1 MIKNLLDLEK
11 NEKRENKGIYINTK
25 KEYKD
30 SKKNLSKSKE
40 RLLQYPQ
47 VINNYDVNVK
57 VNIKKLND
65 NKINIENM
73 NIGELISRKIE
84 SNNKKSK
91 NKNNL
96 LDKNEKKE
104 FFNQTDNNINF
115 LNFVNYS
122 KDNKSNYIIN
132 NIDNNLSN
140 INKNRNDI
148 QNGEHYNNIISN
160 LKNEF
165 KQITKGNEIINDNIC
180 NKEKKYEKIKN
191 YLLDIKTNN
200 TNNTNN
206 KNKKESYNN
215 TLNNI
220 LNNNKENKNKK
231 FTWNLKS
238 MNNNIKKDNIIRD
251 NYYINSFK
259 EKIITNE
266 NKMKTQNNFY
276 KIPKKYVKINNDIS
290 NLRLTEK
297 NEEHLKLKSDKI
309 NQSLNKN
316 NILINNKRKENN
328 LNLTDYNLKLNNIN
342 DNNNMINIKKDDYK
356 YNYLNLTYSNNNNN
370 NINKDNSL
378 INIVKDDNN
387 DNNIIE
393 EYISTNNHN
402 KKDIYKRNNFIN
414 NNSSINK
421 TQSFIKQG
429 KDKEKNNIIIL
440 RNNQSSI
447 KLQNHSINNKQ
458 PKLLYLDK
466 RINKIKRKLI
476 NEIKKEENN
485 SNCNGNDI
493 YNMTIENNISF
504 SYMKKINNNKKNDNC
519 ICSKGLNLIKK
530 ILNVQSNII
539 FELKQKLFIIN
550 KEIIKKNKEI
560 LNLKNICLKLMWFI
574 KSDNINKEN
583 NKRKIQIQN
592 QIIKENMLLRKL
604 YINKTI
610 NHNIINKKDINI
622 INNNIKQIN
631 EINEEGIFNNV
642 MKSLKEKKNN
652 NYGHKD
658 NQERLITFENN
669 ERFSLKEKDY
679 FNDKKRN
686 KSYERRNEK
695 NKKEKI
701 NNKNNETDIIKNNT
715 NSFYYNNYVIKL
727 NKYNEDNNDNNN
739 IKIGKKIKYITK

>member
-1 MIKNLLDLEK
+1 MIKNLFDLEK
-11 NEKRENKGIYINTK
+11 NEKRENKGIYNAK
-25 KEYKD
+25 KENKD

-47 VINNYDVNVK
+47 VVNNYDVNVK
-57 VNIKKLND
+57 VNVKKLND

-84 SNNKKSK
+84 SNNKKNK
-91 NKNNL
+91 YKNNL
-96 LDKNEKKE
+96 LEKNEKKE
-104 FFNQTDNNINF
+104 FFNKTDNNINF
-115 LNFVNYS
+115 LNFLNYS
-122 KDNKSNYIIN
+122 KDSKSSYIIN

-165 KQITKGNEIINDNIC
+165 KLITKGNEINNENIYS
-180 NKEKKYEKIKN
+180 KEKKSEKLKN
-191 YLLDIKTNN
+191 YLFDIN
-200 TNNTNN
+200 NN
-206 KNKKESYNN
+206 KNKKESNN
-215 TLNNI
+215 NVINNI

-238 MNNNIKKDNIIRD
+238 MNNNIKKDNKNKD
-251 NYYINSFK
+251 NNYINSFK
-259 EKIITNE
+259 DKGVTNE

-276 KIPKKYVKINNDIS
+276 KIPKKYIKINNDIS

-309 NQSLNKN
+309 NKSLNKN
-316 NILINNKRKENN
+316 IILINNKRKDNN
-328 LNLTDYNLKLNNIN
+328 LNLTDCNLKLNSINDIN
-342 DNNNMINIKKDDYK
+342 DNNNMINIKKNNYN
-356 YNYLNLTYSNNNNN
+356 YNYLNLTYNSNNNN

-378 INIVKDDNN
+378 INLIK

-393 EYISTNNHN
+393 EYNSTNNHN
-402 KKDIYKRNNFIN
+402 KKDINKYNNFIN
-414 NNSSINK
+414 KNSSINK

-429 KDKEKNNIIIL
+429 RDKEKNNLVIL
-440 RNNQSSI
+440 RNNQSSN
-447 KLQNHSINNKQ
+447 KFQNHSLNNQQ

-485 SNCNGNDI
+485 SNCNGNEL
-493 YNMTIENNISF
+493 YNMKIENNISF
-504 SYMKKINNNKKNDNC
+504 SYIKKINKNKNDNF
-519 ICSKGLNLIKK
+519 ICSKGLNLINK
-530 ILNVQSNII
+530 ILNIQSNII
-539 FELKQKLFIIN
+539 FELKQKLFIIKN
-550 KEIIKKNKEI
+550 VIIKKNKEI
-560 LNLKNICLKLMWFI
+560 SNLKNICMKLMWLI

-604 YINKTI
+604 YVNNTK
-610 NHNIINKKDINI
+610 NNNIINKKDINI

-631 EINEEGIFNNV
+631 DINEEGIFNNV

-652 NYGHKD
+652 NFGHKE
-658 NQERLITFENN
+658 NNERLITFENN

-679 FNDKKRN
+679 YNDKKRN

-695 NKKEKI
+695 NRKEII
-701 NNKNNETDIIKNNT
+701 NNKNKNNETDIIKNNT
-715 NSFYYNNYVIKL
+715 NSFYYNNYIIKL